1 MFCVVI
7 LRLEN
12 QSLKTKNFTM
22 EDDKYYIRFDYALK
36 KVLRD
41 KANFVV
47 LEGFLTVLLGEKIKI
62 KSLLESEGNRERRD
76 DKTNRVD
83 ILAEDTNGA
92 LFIIEVQATNE
103 YGMFQRMLFATSKA
117 VTDYIKSGEEYERV
131 KRIYS
136 INIVYFDL
144 GVGDDIIYKGTTE
157 FYGVNNGDKLN
168 LKNYQI
174 AKFNVDSVSKL
185 FPIYYIIKVDN
196 FNKVAE
202 TPLEEWVSYLKTGD
216 IPDTATAPGLPEA
229 RESLDV
235 YKEYSRRDADF
246 YFKDLVENKS
256 IKRNM
261 ELSKD
266 EGMFYGRQEGYALG
280 LEEGIQKGM
289 QKGLEEGMQK
299 GLEEGMQKGLE
310 EGIKKEREEIKKRF
324 LQLMSDNGL
333 SQEMIDDVADKL

>member
-1 MFCVVI
+1 
-7 LRLEN
+7 
-12 QSLKTKNFTM
+12 M

-62 KSLLESEGNRERRD
+62 KSLLESEGNREHRD

-174 AKFNVDSVSKL
+174 ARFNVDSVSKL

-266 EGMFYGRQEGYALG
+266 EGMFYGRQEGFAVG
-280 LEEGIQKGM
+280 LEEGIQKGIQQGLEEGMQKGM

-299 GLEEGMQKGLE
+299 GLEKGMQKGMQKGLE
-310 EGIKKEREEIKKRF
+310 EGIRKEREESKKRF
-324 LQLMSDNGL
+324 LKLMENSGI
-333 SQEMIDDVADKL
+333 SQETIDDMANKL

>member
-83 ILAEDTNGA
+83 ILAEDINGA

-202 TPLEEWVSYLKTGD
+202 TPLEE
-216 IPDTATAPGLPEA
+216 
-229 RESLDV
+229 
-235 YKEYSRRDADF
+235 
-246 YFKDLVENKS
+246 
-256 IKRNM
+256 
-261 ELSKD
+261 
-266 EGMFYGRQEGYALG
+266 
-280 LEEGIQKGM
+280 
-289 QKGLEEGMQK
+289 
-299 GLEEGMQKGLE
+299 
-310 EGIKKEREEIKKRF
+310 
-324 LQLMSDNGL
+324 
-333 SQEMIDDVADKL
+333 

>member
-1 MFCVVI
+1 
-7 LRLEN
+7 
-12 QSLKTKNFTM
+12 M

-83 ILAEDTNGA
+83 ILAEDTNGE

-229 RESLDV
+229 RKSLDV
-235 YKEYSRRDADF
+235 YKEYSRRDAYF

-266 EGMFYGRQEGYALG
+266 EGMFYGRQEGYAVG
-280 LEEGIQKGM
+280 LEEGIQKGLEKGI
-289 QKGLEEGMQK
+289 QKGLEEGRQK
-299 GLEEGMQKGLE
+299 GLEEGRQ
-310 EGIKKEREEIKKRF
+310 KEREEIKKRF
-324 LQLMSDNGL
+324 LQLMANNGL
-333 SQEMIDDVADKL
+333 SQEMIDDMTDKL

>member
-1 MFCVVI
+1 
-7 LRLEN
+7 
-12 QSLKTKNFTM
+12 M

-62 KSLLESEGNRERRD
+62 KSLLESEGNREHRD

-83 ILAEDTNGA
+83 ILAEDTNGE

-157 FYGVNNGDKLN
+157 FYGVNNGDRLN

-202 TPLEEWVSYLKTGD
+202 TPMEEWVSYLKTGD

-235 YKEYSRRDADF
+235 YKKYSRRDADF

-266 EGMFYGRQEGYALG
+266 EGMFYGRQEGYAVG
-280 LEEGIQKGM
+280 LEDGMQKGM

-299 GLEEGMQKGLE
+299 GLEEG
-310 EGIKKEREEIKKRF
+310 IRKEREESKKRF
-324 LQLMSDNGL
+324 LELMANSGI
-333 SQEMIDDVADKL
+333 SQEMIDDMVGKL